1 MTARIRLEPGGRVV
15 PDAEASGE
23 LRSRHGSFVLLPT
36 APDLLAA
43 LRQPSEGGRGKRPRV
58 VLIGDASGFPLSD
71 LIAFLSQFRWTGTL
85 RLHAPGGERSVVL
98 NEGEVR
104 GASSEDPAD
113 RLSEVLVRLGH
124 ASRGDVEEALRD
136 NPPSRVGRSL
146 VDRGLLQPHDL
157 WACVTQQVSEIF
169 HAIVLAR
176 EGAFTLVDQ
185 EPEEKGGG
193 TAVQLSTQSL
203 LMDAIRKIDE
213 LQHFRQRIPHGRVYV
228 TKRRPSDGKLH
239 PDEDRLLGLAN
250 GQRTVLELAQA
261 AKLSEFDATKIL
273 FRLLEG
279 GYASVSE
286 LKHGEVAAPT
296 RGRAASR
303 GAESEPAVRVVA
315 TFEEIFAE
323 ILRDVASQGRAAE
336 FLAAANAAL
345 ESRTLS
351 ESPVLRD
358 LRLGADGR
366 FDARKLL
373 DAYSKARPSLGS
385 EPVAS
390 LRQALSDVMF
400 FLLFQAGEL
409 LESRADEDLA
419 RRVKDLLAT
428 LD

>member
-1 MTARIRLEPGGRVV
+1 MTARIRVETGGRVA
-15 PDAEASGE
+15 PDAEAAGQ
-23 LRSRHGSFVLLPT
+23 LKARHGSFLLLPT

-43 LRQPSEGGRGKRPRV
+43 LRQPPEGGRTKGPRV
-58 VLIGDASGFPLSD
+58 VLLGDASGFPLSD
-71 LIAFLSQFRWTGTL
+71 LIAFLGQSRWTGTL
-85 RLHAPGGERSVVL
+85 RLHAPGGERCIVL
-98 NEGEVR
+98 KDGEVH

-124 ASRGDVEEALRD
+124 AARHDVEEALHD
-136 NPPSRVGRSL
+136 NPPSRVGRAL

-157 WACVTQQVSEIF
+157 WACVTQQVSDIF

-185 EPEEKGGG
+185 EPDEKTGP
-193 TAVQLSTQSL
+193 AVQLPTQSL

-228 TKRRPSDGKLH
+228 AKKRPSDGKLH

-250 GQRTVLELAQA
+250 GQRTVLELAQS

-286 LKHGEVAAPT
+286 LKHGEVAAPA
-296 RGRAASR
+296 RGRATK
-303 GAESEPAVRVVA
+303 GAEAEPAVRVIA

-323 ILRDVASQGRAAE
+323 IAREVAASGLTRE
-336 FLAAANAAL
+336 YLEAANAAL
-345 ESRTLS
+345 AKRALT
-351 ESPVLRD
+351 ESPVLAG
-358 LRLGADGR
+358 LKLGADGR
-366 FDARKLL
+366 FDARKVL
-373 DAYSKARPSLGS
+373 DAFARSRPTLGS
-385 EPVAS
+385 EPAAS

>member
-1 MTARIRLEPGGRVV
+1 
-15 PDAEASGE
+15 
-23 LRSRHGSFVLLPT
+23 VLK
-36 APDLLAA
+36 D
-43 LRQPSEGGRGKRPRV
+43 
-58 VLIGDASGFPLSD
+58 
-71 LIAFLSQFRWTGTL
+71 
-85 RLHAPGGERSVVL
+85 
-98 NEGEVR
+98 GEVH

-124 ASRGDVEEALRD
+124 AARNDVEEALRD
-136 NPPSRVGRSL
+136 NPPSRVGRAL

-157 WACVTQQVSEIF
+157 WACVTQQVSDIF

-185 EPEEKGGG
+185 EPDEKTGP
-193 TAVQLSTQSL
+193 AVQLPTQSL

-228 TKRRPSDGKLH
+228 TKKRPSDGKLH
-239 PDEDRLLGLAN
+239 PDEDRVLGLAT

-279 GYASVSE
+279 GYATVSE

-296 RGRAASR
+296 GGRSTR
-303 GAESEPAVRVVA
+303 GAEAEPAVRVVA

-323 ILRDVASQGRAAE
+323 IAREVAANKLTRE
-336 FLAAANAAL
+336 YLEAANAAL
-345 ESRTLS
+345 ASRALT
-351 ESPVLRD
+351 ESPVLAG
-358 LRLGADGR
+358 LKLGPDGR
-366 FDARKLL
+366 FDARKVL
-373 DAYSKARPSLGS
+373 DAYARGRSALGS

>member
-1 MTARIRLEPGGRVV
+1 MTARIRLEPRGRVV

-23 LRSRHGSFVLLPT
+23 LGSRQGSFVLLPT
-36 APDLLAA
+36 APDLLVA

-58 VLIGDASGFPLSD
+58 VLVGDASGFPLSD
-71 LIAFLSQFRWTGTL
+71 LIAFLSQSRWTGTL

-124 ASRGDVEEALRD
+124 ANRRVVEDALRD
-136 NPPSRVGRSL
+136 NPPSRVGRAL

-185 EPEEKGGG
+185 EPEEKAAG

-228 TKRRPSDGKLH
+228 TKKRPSDGKLH

-250 GQRTVLELAQA
+250 GQRTVLALAQS

-286 LKHGEVAAPT
+286 LKHGEVAAPA
-296 RGRAASR
+296 RGRAAE
-303 GAESEPAVRVVA
+303 AEPALRVVA

-323 ILRDVASQGRAAE
+323 IAREVASKGLTRE
-336 FLAAANAAL
+336 FLAAANTAL
-345 ESRTLS
+345 QSHSLS
-351 ESPVLRD
+351 ESPVIAGLALR
-358 LRLGADGR
+358 ADGR
-366 FDARKLL
+366 FDSRKLL
-373 DAYSKARPSLGS
+373 DAYARARPTLGS

>member
-1 MTARIRLEPGGRVV
+1 MTARIRVESGGRVA
-15 PDAEASGE
+15 PDGEASGE
-23 LRSRHGSFVLLPT
+23 LAARHGSFVLLPT

-43 LRQPSEGGRGKRPRV
+43 LRQPPEGGRSKGPRV
-58 VLIGDASGFPLSD
+58 VVIGDASGFPLSD
-71 LIAFLSQFRWTGTL
+71 LIAFLGQSRWTGTL

-98 NEGEVR
+98 KDGEVH

-113 RLSEVLVRLGH
+113 RLSEVLVRIGH
-124 ASRGDVEEALRD
+124 AARHDVEDALRD
-136 NPPSRVGRSL
+136 NPPSRVGRAR

-157 WACVTQQVSEIF
+157 WACVTQQVSDIF

-185 EPEEKGGG
+185 EPEEKTG

-228 TKRRPSDGKLH
+228 TKKRPSDGKLQ
-239 PDEDRLLGLAN
+239 PDEDRLLALAN
-250 GQRTVLELAQA
+250 GQHTVLELAQA
-261 AKLSEFDATKIL
+261 SKLSEFDATKII

-279 GYASVSE
+279 GYATVSE

-296 RGRAASR
+296 RGRAAGR

-315 TFEEIFAE
+315 TFDEIFGE
-323 ILRDVASQGRAAE
+323 IAREVASKGMSRE
-336 FLAAANAAL
+336 FLEAANAAL
-345 ESRTLS
+345 KSRSLS
-351 ESPVLRD
+351 ESPVLVG
-358 LRLGADGR
+358 LALGGDGR
-366 FDARKLL
+366 FDAKKVLE
-373 DAYSKARPSLGS
+373 AYTRARPALGS

>member
-1 MTARIRLEPGGRVV
+1 MTARIRVESGGRVV
-15 PDAEASGE
+15 PDAEASGD
-23 LRSRHGSFVLLPT
+23 LDARHGSFVLLPT
-36 APDLLAA
+36 TPDLLAA
-43 LRQPSEGGRGKRPRV
+43 LRQPSEGGRGRGPRV
-58 VLIGDASGFPLSD
+58 VLMGDASGFPLSD
-71 LIAFLSQFRWTGTL
+71 LIAFLSQSRWTGTL
-85 RLHAPGGERSVVL
+85 RLHAPGGERTVVL
-98 NEGEVR
+98 KDGEIR

-124 ASRGDVEEALRD
+124 AGRPDVEEALRD
-136 NPPSRVGRSL
+136 NPPSRVGRAL

-157 WACVTQQVSEIF
+157 WACITQQVSEIF

-185 EPEEKGGG
+185 EHDDRSGP
-193 TAVQLSTQSL
+193 TVQLSTQSL

-228 TKRRPSDGKLH
+228 TKKRPSDGKLH

-250 GQRTVLELAQA
+250 GQRTVFELAQA

-286 LKHGEVAAPT
+286 LKHGEVSAPA
-296 RGRAASR
+296 RGRAAE
-303 GAESEPAVRVVA
+303 AEPALRVVA

-323 ILRDVASQGRAAE
+323 IAREVASKGLTRE
-336 FLAAANAAL
+336 FLAAANTAL
-345 ESRTLS
+345 RSRSLS
-351 ESPVLRD
+351 DSPVIASLQ
-358 LRLGADGR
+358 LGADGR
-366 FDARKLL
+366 FDSRKLL
-373 DAYSKARPSLGS
+373 DAYARARPTLGS

>member
-1 MTARIRLEPGGRVV
+1 MTARIRVESGGRVA
-15 PDAEASGE
+15 PDGEASGE
-23 LRSRHGSFVLLPT
+23 LDARHGSFVLLPT

-43 LRQPSEGGRGKRPRV
+43 LRQPPEGGRSKSPRV

-71 LIAFLSQFRWTGTL
+71 LIAFLGQSRWTGTL

-98 NEGEVR
+98 KDGEVH

-113 RLSEVLVRLGH
+113 RLSEVLVRIGH
-124 ASRGDVEEALRD
+124 AARHDVEDALRD
-136 NPPSRVGRSL
+136 NPPSRVGRAL

-157 WACVTQQVSEIF
+157 WACVTQQVSDIF

-176 EGAFTLVDQ
+176 EGSFTLVDQ
-185 EPEEKGGG
+185 EPEEKTG
-193 TAVQLSTQSL
+193 TVQLSTQSL

-228 TKRRPSDGKLH
+228 TKKRPSDGKLH
-239 PDEDRLLGLAN
+239 PDEDRLLALGN

-261 AKLSEFDATKIL
+261 SKLSEFDATKII

-279 GYASVSE
+279 GYATVSE
-286 LKHGEVAAPT
+286 LKHGDVAAPA
-296 RGRAASR
+296 RGRAAGR

-315 TFEEIFAE
+315 TFDEIFGE
-323 ILRDVASQGRAAE
+323 IAHEVASKGLSRE
-336 FLAAANAAL
+336 FLEAANTAL
-345 ESRTLS
+345 KSRSLS
-351 ESPVLRD
+351 ESPVLIG
-358 LRLGADGR
+358 LELGADGR
-366 FDARKLL
+366 FDARKVLE
-373 DAYSKARPSLGS
+373 AYTRARPKLGS

-390 LRQALSDVMF
+390 LRQALSEVMF

>member
-1 MTARIRLEPGGRVV
+1 MTARIRVESGGRVA

-23 LRSRHGSFVLLPT
+23 LDARHGSFVLLHT
-36 APDLLAA
+36 APDLVAA
-43 LRQPSEGGRGKRPRV
+43 LRQPPEGGRSKGPRV

-71 LIAFLSQFRWTGTL
+71 LIAFLGQSRWTGTL

-98 NEGEVR
+98 KDGEVH

-113 RLSEVLVRLGH
+113 RLSEVLVRIGH
-124 ASRGDVEEALRD
+124 AARHDVEDALRD
-136 NPPSRVGRSL
+136 NPPSRVGRAL
-146 VDRGLLQPHDL
+146 VDRGLLQSHDL
-157 WACVTQQVSEIF
+157 WACVTQQVSDIF

-185 EPEEKGGG
+185 EPDEKTGP
-193 TAVQLSTQSL
+193 AVQLSTQSL

-213 LQHFRQRIPHGRVYV
+213 LRHFRQRIPHGRVYV
-228 TKRRPSDGKLH
+228 TKKRPSDGKLQ
-239 PDEDRLLGLAN
+239 PDEDRLLALAS

-261 AKLSEFDATKIL
+261 SKLSEFDATKII

-296 RGRAASR
+296 RSR

-315 TFEEIFAE
+315 TFDEIFGEVARE
-323 ILRDVASQGRAAE
+323 VASKGLSRE
-336 FLAAANAAL
+336 FLEAANAAL
-345 ESRTLS
+345 KSRSLS
-351 ESPVLRD
+351 ESPVLVG
-358 LRLGADGR
+358 LELGADGR
-366 FDARKLL
+366 FDARKVL
-373 DAYSKARPSLGS
+373 DAYARARPTLGS

>member
-1 MTARIRLEPGGRVV
+1 MTARIRVESGGRVA
-15 PDAEASGE
+15 PDGEASGE
-23 LRSRHGSFVLLPT
+23 LDARHGSFVLLPT

-43 LRQPSEGGRGKRPRV
+43 LRQPPEGGRSKGPRV

-71 LIAFLSQFRWTGTL
+71 LIAFLGQSRWTGTL

-98 NEGEVR
+98 KDGEVH

-113 RLSEVLVRLGH
+113 RLSEVLVRIGH
-124 ASRGDVEEALRD
+124 ASRHDVEEALRD
-136 NPPSRVGRSL
+136 NPPSRVGRAL

-157 WACVTQQVSEIF
+157 WACVTQQVSDIF

-176 EGAFTLVDQ
+176 DGAFTLVDQ
-185 EPEEKGGG
+185 EPDEKTGP
-193 TAVQLSTQSL
+193 AVQLSTQSL

-228 TKRRPSDGKLH
+228 TKKRPSDGKLQA
-239 PDEDRLLGLAN
+239 DEDRLLALAN

-261 AKLSEFDATKIL
+261 SKLSEFDATKII

-286 LKHGEVAAPT
+286 LKHGDVAAPV

-315 TFEEIFAE
+315 TFDEIFGE
-323 ILRDVASQGRAAE
+323 IAQEVASQGMARE
-336 FLAAANAAL
+336 FLEAANAAL
-345 ESRTLS
+345 ASRSLS
-351 ESPVLRD
+351 ESPVLVG
-358 LRLGADGR
+358 LTLGADGR
-366 FDARKLL
+366 FDAKKVLE
-373 DAYSKARPSLGS
+373 AYARARPTLGS

-400 FLLFQAGEL
+400 FLLFQAGEM

-419 RRVKDLLAT
+419 RRVKDLLET

>member
-1 MTARIRLEPGGRVV
+1 MTARIRVESGGRLV
-15 PDAEASGE
+15 PDAEAKRE
-23 LRSRHGSFVLLPT
+23 LDARRGSFLLLPT
-36 APDLLAA
+36 TPDLLAA
-43 LRQPSEGGRGKRPRV
+43 LRQPAEGGRGKGPRV
-58 VLIGDASGFPLSD
+58 VLMGDASGFPLSD

-85 RLHAPGGERSVVL
+85 RLHSPGGERSVVL
-98 NEGEVR
+98 KDGEVH
-104 GASSEDPAD
+104 GATSEDPSD

-124 ASRGDVEEALRD
+124 AARADVDEALHD
-136 NPPSRVGRSL
+136 NPPSRVGRAL

-176 EGAFTLVDQ
+176 EGAFSLVDQ
-185 EPEEKGGG
+185 EPDEKTGP
-193 TAVQLSTQSL
+193 AVQLSTQSL

-213 LQHFRQRIPHGRVYV
+213 LQHFRQRIPHGRLYV
-228 TKRRPSDGKLH
+228 SKRRPSDGKLH
-239 PDEDRLLGLAN
+239 PDEDRLLALAT
-250 GQRTVLELAQA
+250 GQRTVLELAQS

-286 LKHGEVAAPT
+286 LKHGEVAAPP
-296 RGRAASR
+296 RGRSTSRAS
-303 GAESEPAVRVVA
+303 ESEPAVRVVA

-323 ILRDVASQGRAAE
+323 VLRDVASQGKASE

-366 FDARKLL
+366 FDSRKLL
-373 DAYSKARPSLGS
+373 DAYVKARTSLGS

>member
-1 MTARIRLEPGGRVV
+1 MTARIRVESGGRIV
-15 PDAEASGE
+15 PDAQAAGE
-23 LRSRHGSFVLLPT
+23 LDARSGSFLLLPT
-36 APDLLAA
+36 NPDLLAA
-43 LRQPSEGGRGKRPRV
+43 LRQPPEGGRGKGPRV
-58 VLIGDASGFPLSD
+58 VLLGDASGFPLSD
-71 LIAFLSQFRWTGTL
+71 LIAFLSQSRWTGTL

-98 NEGEVR
+98 KDGEVH
-104 GASSEDPAD
+104 GATSEDPAD

-124 ASRGDVEEALRD
+124 AARTDVDDALRD
-136 NPPSRVGRSL
+136 NPPSRVGRAL

-157 WACVTQQVSEIF
+157 WACITHQVSEIF

-176 EGAFTLVDQ
+176 ECAFTLVDQ
-185 EPEEKGGG
+185 EPDERTGP
-193 TAVQLSTQSL
+193 TVQLSTQSL

-213 LQHFRQRIPHGRVYV
+213 LQHFRQRIPHGRVYA

-239 PDEDRLLGLAN
+239 PDEDRLLALAT

-286 LKHGEVAAPT
+286 LKHGEVAAPAK
-296 RGRAASR
+296 GRAASR
-303 GAESEPAVRVVA
+303 GAEAEPALRVVA

-323 ILRDVASQGRAAE
+323 VLRDVASQGRARD
-336 FLAAANAAL
+336 FLTAANAAL
-345 ESRTLS
+345 ESHSLS
-351 ESPVLRD
+351 DSPVLRG
-358 LRLGADGR
+358 LRLGGDGR
-366 FDARKLL
+366 FDSRKLL
-373 DAYSKARPSLGS
+373 DAYTKARPELGS

>member
-1 MTARIRLEPGGRVV
+1 MTARIRLEPRGRVV

-23 LRSRHGSFVLLPT
+23 LGSRQGSFVLLPT
-36 APDLLAA
+36 APDLLVA

-58 VLIGDASGFPLSD
+58 VLVGDASGFPLSD
-71 LIAFLSQFRWTGTL
+71 LIAFLSQSRWTGTL
-85 RLHAPGGERSVVL
+85 RLHSPGGERSVVF

-124 ASRGDVEEALRD
+124 ANRRVVEDALRD

-185 EPEEKGGG
+185 EPEEKAAG

-228 TKRRPSDGKLH
+228 TKKRPSDGKLH

-250 GQRTVLELAQA
+250 GQRTVLALAQS

-286 LKHGEVAAPT
+286 LKHGEVAPPT
-296 RGRAASR
+296 KGRAASR
-303 GAESEPAVRVVA
+303 GAEVEPALRVVA

-351 ESPVLRD
+351 DSPVLKD
-358 LRLGADGR
+358 LRLGAEGR
-366 FDARKLL
+366 FDARKVV

>member
-1 MTARIRLEPGGRVV
+1 MTARIRVESGGRLV

-23 LRSRHGSFVLLPT
+23 LEARGGSFVLLPT

-43 LRQPSEGGRGKRPRV
+43 LRQPSEGGRGKGPRV
-58 VLIGDASGFPLSD
+58 VLMGDASGFPLSD
-71 LIAFLSQFRWTGTL
+71 LIAFLSQWRWTGTL

-98 NEGEVR
+98 KDGEIR

-113 RLSEVLVRLGH
+113 RLSEVLLRLGH
-124 ASRGDVEEALRD
+124 ASRSDVEDALRD
-136 NPPSRVGRSL
+136 NPPSRVGRAL

-157 WACVTQQVSEIF
+157 WSCVTQQVSEIF

-185 EPEEKGGG
+185 EPDEKSGPS
-193 TAVQLSTQSL
+193 VQLSTQSL

-228 TKRRPSDGKLH
+228 NKKRPSDGKLQ
-239 PDEDRLLGLAN
+239 PDEDRVLGLAN
-250 GQRTVLELAQA
+250 GQRTVLELAQS

-286 LKHGEVAAPT
+286 LRHGEVAAPA
-296 RGRAASR
+296 RGRAAR
-303 GAESEPAVRVVA
+303 GAEAEPAARVVA

-323 ILRDVASQGRAAE
+323 VLREVDSQGMARE

-345 ESRTLS
+345 KSRTLS
-351 ESPVLRD
+351 ESPVLRE
-358 LRLGADGR
+358 LELGPDGR

-373 DAYSKARPSLGS
+373 DAYAQARPRLGS

>member
-1 MTARIRLEPGGRVV
+1 MTARIRVESGGHVT
-15 PDAEASGE
+15 PDGEASGE
-23 LRSRHGSFVLLPT
+23 LDARRGSFVLLPT
-36 APDLLAA
+36 SPDLLAA
-43 LRQPSEGGRGKRPRV
+43 LRQPPEGGRSKSPRV
-58 VLIGDASGFPLSD
+58 VLVGDASGFPLSD
-71 LIAFLSQFRWTGTL
+71 LIAFLGQSRWTGTL
-85 RLHAPGGERSVVL
+85 RLHAAGGERSVVL
-98 NEGEVR
+98 KDGEVH

-113 RLSEVLVRLGH
+113 RLSEVLVRIGH
-124 ASRGDVEEALRD
+124 ASRHDVEDALRD
-136 NPPSRVGRSL
+136 NPPSRVGRAL

-157 WACVTQQVSEIF
+157 WACVTQQVSDIF

-176 EGAFTLVDQ
+176 DGAFTLVDQ
-185 EPEEKGGG
+185 EPDEKTGP
-193 TAVQLSTQSL
+193 AVQLSTQSL

-228 TKRRPSDGKLH
+228 AKKRPSDGKLQ
-239 PDEDRLLGLAN
+239 PDEDRLLALAN
-250 GQRTVLELAQA
+250 GQRTVLELAQGS
-261 AKLSEFDATKIL
+261 KLSEFDATKII

-279 GYASVSE
+279 GYATVSE

-315 TFEEIFAE
+315 TFDEIFGE
-323 ILRDVASQGRAAE
+323 IAREVGSKGMARE
-336 FLAAANAAL
+336 FLEAANAAL
-345 ESRTLS
+345 ASRSLS
-351 ESPVLRD
+351 ESPVLVG
-358 LRLGADGR
+358 LTLGADGR
-366 FDARKLL
+366 FDARKML
-373 DAYSKARPSLGS
+373 DAYTRARPSLGS

>member
-1 MTARIRLEPGGRVV
+1 MTARIRVESGGRVV

-23 LRSRHGSFVLLPT
+23 LDAHHGSFVLLHT

-43 LRQPSEGGRGKRPRV
+43 LRQPAEGGRSKAPRV
-58 VLIGDASGFPLSD
+58 VLVGDASGFPLSD
-71 LIAFLSQFRWTGTL
+71 LIAFLSQSRWTGTL
-85 RLHAPGGERSVVL
+85 RLHSPGGERSVVL
-98 NEGEVR
+98 EDGEIR

-124 ASRGDVEEALRD
+124 AARNDVEDALRD
-136 NPPSRVGRSL
+136 NPPSRVGRAL

-169 HAIVLAR
+169 HALVLAR
-176 EGAFTLVDQ
+176 EGAFTLADQ
-185 EPEEKGGG
+185 EPEEKTGP
-193 TAVQLSTQSL
+193 AVQLSTQSL

-228 TKRRPSDGKLH
+228 NKKRPSDGKLH

-261 AKLSEFDATKIL
+261 AKLSEFDATKVL

-286 LKHGEVAAPT
+286 MKHGEVAVPA
-296 RGRAASR
+296 RGRASR
-303 GAESEPAVRVVA
+303 GAESEPAARVVA

-323 ILRDVASQGRAAE
+323 VASEVASKGLARE
-336 FLAAANAAL
+336 FLDAANAAL
-345 ESRTLS
+345 ESRTLT
-351 ESPVLRD
+351 ESPVLVG
-358 LRLGADGR
+358 LKLGTDGR
-366 FDARKLL
+366 FDARKVL
-373 DAYSKARPSLGS
+373 DAYARARPTLGS

>member
-1 MTARIRLEPGGRVV
+1 MTARIRVESGGRVAA
-15 PDAEASGE
+15 DGEASGE
-23 LRSRHGSFVLLPT
+23 LDARHGSFVLLPT

-43 LRQPSEGGRGKRPRV
+43 LRQPPEGGRSKSPRV

-71 LIAFLSQFRWTGTL
+71 LIAFLGQSRWTGTL

-98 NEGEVR
+98 KDGEVH

-113 RLSEVLVRLGH
+113 RLSEVLVRIGH
-124 ASRGDVEEALRD
+124 AARHDVEDALRD
-136 NPPSRVGRSL
+136 NPPSRVGRAL

-157 WACVTQQVSEIF
+157 WACVTQQVSDIF

-176 EGAFTLVDQ
+176 EGSFTLVDQ
-185 EPEEKGGG
+185 EPEEKTG
-193 TAVQLSTQSL
+193 TVQLSTQSL

-228 TKRRPSDGKLH
+228 TKKRPSDGKLH
-239 PDEDRLLGLAN
+239 PDEDRLLALGN

-261 AKLSEFDATKIL
+261 SKLSEFDATKII

-279 GYASVSE
+279 GYATVSE
-286 LKHGEVAAPT
+286 LKHGDVAAPA
-296 RGRAASR
+296 RGRAAGR

-315 TFEEIFAE
+315 TIDEIFGE
-323 ILRDVASQGRAAE
+323 IAHEVASKGLSRE
-336 FLAAANAAL
+336 FLEAANTAL
-345 ESRTLS
+345 KSRSLS
-351 ESPVLRD
+351 ESPVLIG
-358 LRLGADGR
+358 LELGADGR
-366 FDARKLL
+366 FDARKVLE
-373 DAYSKARPSLGS
+373 AYTRARPKLGS

-390 LRQALSDVMF
+390 LRQALSEVMF

>member
-1 MTARIRLEPGGRVV
+1 MTARIRVESGGRVA
-15 PDAEASGE
+15 PDGEASGE
-23 LRSRHGSFVLLPT
+23 LDARHGSFVLLPT

-43 LRQPSEGGRGKRPRV
+43 LRQPPEGGRSKGPRV
-58 VLIGDASGFPLSD
+58 VVIGDASGFPLSD
-71 LIAFLSQFRWTGTL
+71 LIAFLGQSRWTGTL
-85 RLHAPGGERSVVL
+85 RLHAAGGERSVVL
-98 NEGEVR
+98 KDGEIH
-104 GASSEDPAD
+104 GASSEDPSD
-113 RLSEVLVRLGH
+113 RLSEVLVRIGH
-124 ASRGDVEEALRD
+124 ASRHDVEEALRD
-136 NPPSRVGRSL
+136 NPPSRVGRAL

-157 WACVTQQVSEIF
+157 WACVTQQVSDIF

-176 EGAFTLVDQ
+176 DGAFTLVDQ
-185 EPEEKGGG
+185 EPDEKTGP
-193 TAVQLSTQSL
+193 AVQLSTQSL

-228 TKRRPSDGKLH
+228 TKKRPSDGKLQA
-239 PDEDRLLGLAN
+239 DEDRLLALAN

-261 AKLSEFDATKIL
+261 SKLSEFDATKII

-279 GYASVSE
+279 GYATVSE
-286 LKHGEVAAPT
+286 LKHGEVAVPT

-315 TFEEIFAE
+315 TFDEIFGE
-323 ILRDVASQGRAAE
+323 IAREVASKGMSRE
-336 FLAAANAAL
+336 FLEAANAAL
-345 ESRTLS
+345 ASRSLS
-351 ESPVLRD
+351 ESPVLVG
-358 LRLGADGR
+358 LTLGADGR
-366 FDARKLL
+366 FDARKML
-373 DAYSKARPSLGS
+373 DAYARARPSLGS

>member
-1 MTARIRLEPGGRVV
+1 MTARIRVESGGRVV
-15 PDAEASGE
+15 PDPEASGE
-23 LRSRHGSFVLLPT
+23 LDARHGSFVLLPT
-36 APDLLAA
+36 APDLVAA
-43 LRQPSEGGRGKRPRV
+43 LRQPSEGGRGKSPRV
-58 VLIGDASGFPLSD
+58 VLLGDASGFPLSD
-71 LIAFLSQFRWTGTL
+71 LIAFLSQSRWSGTL

-98 NEGEVR
+98 KDGEIT

-124 ASRGDVEEALRD
+124 AARQDVEDALQD
-136 NPPSRVGRSL
+136 NPPSRVGRAL

-157 WACVTQQVSEIF
+157 WACVTQQVAEIF

-185 EPEEKGGG
+185 EPEEKTGP
-193 TAVQLSTQSL
+193 TVQLSTQSL

-213 LQHFRQRIPHGRVYV
+213 LAHFRQRIPHGRVYPS
-228 TKRRPSDGKLH
+228 KKRPSDGKLQ
-239 PDEDRLLGLAN
+239 PDEDRLLALAN

-296 RGRAASR
+296 RGRTTSR

-323 ILRDVASQGRAAE
+323 VAREVASKGRARE
-336 FLAAANAAL
+336 FLEAANAAL
-345 ESRTLS
+345 QSRSLS
-351 ESPVLRD
+351 ESPVLEG
-358 LRLGADGR
+358 LQLGADGR
-366 FDARKLL
+366 FDARRVL
-373 DAYSKARPSLGS
+373 DAFARARPKLGS

-409 LESRADEDLA
+409 LESRADEELA

>member
-1 MTARIRLEPGGRVV
+1 MTARIRVESGGRVA

-23 LRSRHGSFVLLPT
+23 LDARHGSFVLLPT
-36 APDLLAA
+36 APDLVAA
-43 LRQPSEGGRGKRPRV
+43 LRQPPEGGRSKGPRV

-71 LIAFLSQFRWTGTL
+71 LIAFLGQSRWTGTL

-98 NEGEVR
+98 KDGEVH
-104 GASSEDPAD
+104 GASSEDTAD
-113 RLSEVLVRLGH
+113 RLSEVLVRIGH
-124 ASRGDVEEALRD
+124 AARHDVEDALRD
-136 NPPSRVGRSL
+136 NPPSRVGRAL

-157 WACVTQQVSEIF
+157 WACVTHQVSDIF

-176 EGAFTLVDQ
+176 DGAFTLVDQ
-185 EPEEKGGG
+185 EPDERSGP
-193 TAVQLSTQSL
+193 AVQLSTQSL

-228 TKRRPSDGKLH
+228 TKKRPSDGKLQA
-239 PDEDRLLGLAN
+239 DEDRLLALAS

-261 AKLSEFDATKIL
+261 SKLSEFDATKII

-286 LKHGEVAAPT
+286 LRHGEVAAPA
-296 RGRAASR
+296 RGR

-315 TFEEIFAE
+315 TFDEIFGEVARE
-323 ILRDVASQGRAAE
+323 VASKGLSRE
-336 FLAAANAAL
+336 FLEAANAAL
-345 ESRTLS
+345 KSGSLS
-351 ESPVLRD
+351 ESPVLIG
-358 LRLGADGR
+358 LELGADGR
-366 FDARKLL
+366 FDAHKVL
-373 DAYSKARPSLGS
+373 DAYARARPTLGS

-409 LESRADEDLA
+409 LESHADEDLA

>member
-1 MTARIRLEPGGRVV
+1 MTARIRVESGGRVV

-23 LRSRHGSFVLLPT
+23 LDAHHGSFVLLHT

-43 LRQPSEGGRGKRPRV
+43 LRQPAEGGRSKAPRV
-58 VLIGDASGFPLSD
+58 VLVGDASGFPLSD
-71 LIAFLSQFRWTGTL
+71 LIAFLSQSRWTGTL
-85 RLHAPGGERSVVL
+85 RLHSPGGERSVVL
-98 NEGEVR
+98 EDGEIR

-124 ASRGDVEEALRD
+124 AARNDVEDALRD
-136 NPPSRVGRSL
+136 NPPSRVGRAL

-169 HAIVLAR
+169 HALVLAR
-176 EGAFTLVDQ
+176 EGAFTLADQ
-185 EPEEKGGG
+185 EPEEKTGP
-193 TAVQLSTQSL
+193 AVQLSTQSL

-228 TKRRPSDGKLH
+228 NKKRPSDGKLH

-250 GQRTVLELAQA
+250 GQRTVLELARA
-261 AKLSEFDATKIL
+261 AKLSEFDATKVL

-286 LKHGEVAAPT
+286 MKHGEVAVPP
-296 RGRAASR
+296 RGRASR
-303 GAESEPAVRVVA
+303 GAESEPAARVVA

-323 ILRDVASQGRAAE
+323 VASEVASKGLARE
-336 FLAAANAAL
+336 FLDAANAAL
-345 ESRTLS
+345 ESRTLT
-351 ESPVLRD
+351 ESPVLVG
-358 LRLGADGR
+358 LKLGTDGR
-366 FDARKLL
+366 FDARKVL
-373 DAYSKARPSLGS
+373 DAYARARPTLGS

>member
-1 MTARIRLEPGGRVV
+1 MGR
-15 PDAEASGE
+15 A
-23 LRSRHGSFVLLPT
+23 
-36 APDLLAA
+36 
-43 LRQPSEGGRGKRPRV
+43 
-58 VLIGDASGFPLSD
+58 
-71 LIAFLSQFRWTGTL
+71 
-85 RLHAPGGERSVVL
+85 
-98 NEGEVR
+98 
-104 GASSEDPAD
+104 
-113 RLSEVLVRLGH
+113 
-124 ASRGDVEEALRD
+124 
-136 NPPSRVGRSL
+136 L

-176 EGAFTLVDQ
+176 EGAFSLVDQ
-185 EPEEKGGG
+185 EPDER
-193 TAVQLSTQSL
+193 TSPTVQLSTQSL

-213 LQHFRQRIPHGRVYV
+213 LQHFRQRIPHGRLYV
-228 TKRRPSDGKLH
+228 SKRRPSDGKLH
-239 PDEDRLLGLAN
+239 PDEDRLLALAT
-250 GQRTVLELAQA
+250 GQRTVLELAQS

-286 LKHGEVAAPT
+286 LKHGEVAAPP
-296 RGRAASR
+296 RGRSTSRAS
-303 GAESEPAVRVVA
+303 ESEPAVRVVA

-323 ILRDVASQGRAAE
+323 VLRDVASQGKASE

-366 FDARKLL
+366 FDSRKLL
-373 DAYSKARPSLGS
+373 DAYAKARTSLGS

>member
-1 MTARIRLEPGGRVV
+1 MTARIRVESGGRLV
-15 PDAEASGE
+15 PDAEAKGE
-23 LRSRHGSFVLLPT
+23 LDARRGSFLLLPT

-43 LRQPSEGGRGKRPRV
+43 LRQPAEGGRGKGPRV
-58 VLIGDASGFPLSD
+58 VVMGDASGFPLSD
-71 LIAFLSQFRWTGTL
+71 LIAFLSQSRWTGAL

-98 NEGEVR
+98 KDGEVR
-104 GASSEDPAD
+104 GATSEDPAD

-124 ASRGDVEEALRD
+124 AARADVDEALHD

-176 EGAFTLVDQ
+176 EGAFSLVDQ
-185 EPEEKGGG
+185 EPDER
-193 TAVQLSTQSL
+193 TSPAVQLSTQSL

-213 LQHFRQRIPHGRVYV
+213 LQHFRQRIPHGRLYV
-228 TKRRPSDGKLH
+228 SKRRPSDGKLH
-239 PDEDRLLGLAN
+239 PDEDRLLALAT
-250 GQRTVLELAQA
+250 GQRTVLELAQS

-286 LKHGEVAAPT
+286 LKHGEVAAPP
-296 RGRAASR
+296 RGRSTSRAS
-303 GAESEPAVRVVA
+303 ESEPAVRVVA

-323 ILRDVASQGRAAE
+323 VLRDVASAGKASE

-351 ESPVLRD
+351 ESSVLRD

-366 FDARKLL
+366 FDSRKLL
-373 DAYSKARPSLGS
+373 DAYAKARTSLGS

>member
-1 MTARIRLEPGGRVV
+1 MTARIRVESGGRVA
-15 PDAEASGE
+15 PDGEASGE
-23 LRSRHGSFVLLPT
+23 LAARHGSFVLLPT

-43 LRQPSEGGRGKRPRV
+43 LRQPPEGGRSKGPRV
-58 VLIGDASGFPLSD
+58 VIIGDASGFPLSD
-71 LIAFLSQFRWTGTL
+71 LIAFLGQSRWTGTL

-98 NEGEVR
+98 KDGEVH

-113 RLSEVLVRLGH
+113 RLSEVLVRIGH
-124 ASRGDVEEALRD
+124 AARHDVEEALRD
-136 NPPSRVGRSL
+136 NPPSRVGRAL

-157 WACVTQQVSEIF
+157 WACVTQQVADIF

-185 EPEEKGGG
+185 EPEEKTG
-193 TAVQLSTQSL
+193 TAIQLSTQSL
-203 LMDAIRKIDE
+203 LMDAIRKVDE

-228 TKRRPSDGKLH
+228 TRKRPSDGKLQ
-239 PDEDRLLGLAN
+239 PDEDRLLALAN

-261 AKLSEFDATKIL
+261 SKLSEFDATKII

-279 GYASVSE
+279 GYATVSE
-286 LKHGEVAAPT
+286 LKHGEVAAPA

-315 TFEEIFAE
+315 TFDEIFGE
-323 ILRDVASQGRAAE
+323 IAREVASKGMSRE
-336 FLAAANAAL
+336 FLEAANAAL
-345 ESRTLS
+345 KSRSLS
-351 ESPVLRD
+351 ESPVLVG
-358 LRLGADGR
+358 LELGGDGR
-366 FDARKLL
+366 YDAKKVLE
-373 DAYSKARPSLGS
+373 AYTRARPTLGS

>member
-1 MTARIRLEPGGRVV
+1 MTARIRVEPGGRVV
-15 PDAEASGE
+15 PEAEASGE
-23 LRSRHGSFVLLPT
+23 LEARPGSFVLLPT
-36 APDLLAA
+36 APDLLVA
-43 LRQPSEGGRGKRPRV
+43 LRQPAEGGRGKSPRV
-58 VLIGDASGFPLSD
+58 VLMGDASGFPLSD
-71 LIAFLSQFRWTGTL
+71 LIAFLSQSRWTGTL

-98 NEGEVR
+98 ADGEVR

-124 ASRGDVEEALRD
+124 APRSDVEDALRD
-136 NPPSRVGRSL
+136 NPPSRVGRAL

-157 WACVTQQVSEIF
+157 WACVTQQVAEIF

-185 EPEEKGGG
+185 EPDEKTGPS
-193 TAVQLSTQSL
+193 VQLSTQSL

-228 TKRRPSDGKLH
+228 SKKRPSDGKLQ

-250 GQRTVLELAQA
+250 GQRTVLQLAQA
-261 AKLSEFDATKIL
+261 SKLSEFDATKIL

-279 GYASVSE
+279 GYASVHE
-286 LKHGEVAAPT
+286 MKHAEVEPPT
-296 RGRAASR
+296 RGRTPARGTPIDPAA
-303 GAESEPAVRVVA
+303 RVVHA
-315 TFEEIFAE
+315 FDTIFAE
-323 ILRDVASQGRAAE
+323 VLREVASHGRAGE

-345 ESRTLS
+345 RSRSLS

-358 LRLGADGR
+358 LELGPDGR
-366 FDARKLL
+366 FDERKVLA
-373 DAYSKARPSLGS
+373 AYLHARPTMGS

-409 LESRADEDLA
+409 LESRADEDLS
-419 RRVKDLLAT
+419 RRVKDLLAK